1 MYMGI
6 YMIRLSNVTN
16 AKIKLSKIYSNII
29 NHIEENILI
38 TLIEL
43 LNMMINITALSYIKC
58 NILNEHIA
66 SFLQAKNLSIRY
78 FSVERSRAFSINST
92 FLDILISDI

>member
-6 YMIRLSNVTN
+6 YMIRISNVTN
-16 AKIKLSKIYSNII
+16 AKIKFSKIYSNII

-43 LNMMINITALSYIKC
+43 LNMLIMM
-58 NILNEHIA
+58 
-66 SFLQAKNLSIRY
+66 LQ
-78 FSVERSRAFSINST
+78 
-92 FLDILISDI
+92 